1 MELTSC
7 TLTGFTPVFTSSDKK
22 NQKLERI
29 QIGIVNYDT
38 SEYSKLLL
46 SFFDGNEA
54 VQNYVEIQ
62 HGTKEELE
70 TLLLQNKLQ
79 VLLIVPE
86 NFVQDMIKIE
96 NTPLQIL
103 LNIEDKTKAL
113 LITHIMKCL

>member
-1 MELTSC
+1 MGCLF
-7 TLTGFTPVFTSSDKK
+7 LLLFAVFTGISLYVFTSSDKK

-86 NFVQDMIKIE
+86 NFVKY
-96 NTPLQIL
+96 N
-103 LNIEDKTKAL
+103 
-113 LITHIMKCL
+113 